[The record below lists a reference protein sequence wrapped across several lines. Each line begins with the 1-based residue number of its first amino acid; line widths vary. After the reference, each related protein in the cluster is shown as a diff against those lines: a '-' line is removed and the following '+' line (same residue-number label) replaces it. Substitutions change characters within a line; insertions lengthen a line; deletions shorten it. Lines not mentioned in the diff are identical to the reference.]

1 MIKSMATEIGE
12 NVQVKANLAFMA
24 KVIAVVGSVVWGY
37 SVIWNKINELDNGLG
52 RVQHEGTMLGDLSA
66 RMLHIEKFAEQ
77 SKADLD
83 HLLEMQDMP
92 ITSDHQQFERLK
104 YLEKEL
110 DILRGKFDYFIYGV
124 K

>member
-24 KVIAVVGSVVWGY
+24 KVIAVVGSVVWGD
-37 SVIWNKINELDNGLG
+37 SVIWNKINELENGLG

-66 RMLHIEKFAEQ
+66 RMMHIEKFAEQ

-83 HLLEMQDMP
+83 HLLEMQDAP
-92 ITSDHQQFERLK
+92 ITSDHQQFERIR

-110 DILRGKFDYFIYGV
+110 DILRAKVDHMRVGAW
-124 K
+124 